1 MEPSRPTARA
11 SGVSPKS
18 FLAFTF
24 APEANKSET
33 MEKRHAHDPHS
44 GVTGQLEYD
53 HPVSYEVAV
62 AKKPQMI
69 LNSEVMG
76 DEQPV
81 PP

>member
-1 MEPSRPTARA
+1 
-11 SGVSPKS
+11 
-18 FLAFTF
+18 
-24 APEANKSET
+24 
-33 MEKRHAHDPHS
+33 
-44 GVTGQLEYD
+44 LEYD

-62 AKKPQMI
+62 AKKPRMI